1 MKVLLINPPYPFEES
16 PSPPFGLMALA
27 AYLVENGVTVKIE
40 DYIVNP
46 YSMDRIQGVLD
57 TFKPDVVGATAV
69 TMTINRS
76 LDILRDYRE
85 CNPNIKTVMGGPHV
99 TFDANAILENNPW
112 IDYIVR
118 GEGELSFM
126 ELLENID
133 SPSSMEN
140 VKGISYRKHGKVHNN
155 PRRAFIEDINILPF
169 PARHLVELSKY
180 RALGFPV
187 NLMTSRGCPF
197 SCIFCVGS
205 KMVGRRVRY
214 FDVERIVDEFEMLSK
229 MKFKQINVVDDLFTS
244 NKKRCIAI
252 CKSIINRGISHPW
265 TAFARVDTV
274 NLELLENLKEAGCT
288 TLCFGIESGNQEI
301 LDRVKKKITLEK
313 CRKAVDLCNEVGI
326 DPMTS
331 YILGLPGETP
341 ETVRK
346 TMDFAKELSPN
357 YGYHI
362 LAPFPG
368 TEVRDKKEEYGMRIL
383 TSDWDQYDA
392 NRSVAD
398 TGAIS
403 HQQIDSIVNEFND
416 GIVRYVKD
424 IQKKLDNGESLSEDE
439 RTLYQNIR
447 SFEITR
453 DIIMNRIIEQFI
465 EITNAAPDTAVIE
478 LLEKHI
484 SRSLKTRDG
493 EVKQELDRLFAL
505 NCINV
510 KRSSNETTITWE

>member
-1 MKVLLINPPYPFEES
+1 MKVLLVNPPYPFEES

-27 AYLVENGVTVKIE
+27 AYLEDKGVIVRIE

-46 YSMDRIQGVLD
+46 YSIDGVQQVLE
-57 TFKPDVVGATAV
+57 TFRPDVVGATGV
-69 TMTINRS
+69 TMNINRS
-76 LDILRDYRE
+76 LNILRDYRE
-85 CNPNIKTVMGGPHV
+85 CDPNIKTVLGGPHV
-99 TFDANAILENNPW
+99 TFDANAILENNSW

-118 GEGELSFM
+118 GEGELTFM
-126 ELLENID
+126 EMLENLD
-133 SPSSMEN
+133 SPSSLEH

-187 NLMTSRGCPF
+187 NLMTSRGCPY

-214 FDVERIVDEFEMLSK
+214 FDVERVVDEFEMLSK
-229 MKFKQINVVDDLFTS
+229 LKFRQINVVDDLFTS
-244 NKKRCIAI
+244 HKKRCIAI
-252 CKSIINRGISHPW
+252 CRSIIDRGISHPW

-274 NLELLENLKEAGCT
+274 NRELLENLKEAGCT

-313 CRKAVDLCNEVGI
+313 CRKAVGLCNEVGI

-341 ETVRK
+341 GTVRK
-346 TMDFAKELSPN
+346 TMNFAKELSPN

-368 TEVRDKKEEYGMRIL
+368 TEVREKNEEYGLRIL

-403 HQQIDSIVNEFND
+403 HHQIDSIVNEFND

-424 IQKKLDNGESLSEDE
+424 IQRKIDKGETLPEDQS
-439 RTLYQNIR
+439 TLYQNIR

-453 DIIMNRIIEQFI
+453 DIIMNQMIEKFNGM
-465 EITNAAPDTAVIE
+465 TNGAPDEAVIK
-478 LLEKHI
+478 LLERQI
-484 SRSLKTRDG
+484 ADALNTRDG
-493 EVKQELDRLFAL
+493 EVKKELARLVSL
-505 NCINV
+505 ECINV
-510 KRSSNETTITWE
+510 KRNKNETTISWG